1 MRDKVNKILN
11 FFIHTDRGNI
21 VFIVGTALM
30 LFLLWSALLG
40 RIEKITDDTAT
51 YFLAGEMFL
60 RGDIDYLRTPVY
72 PLICQAFLHC
82 FGNSVFEAL
91 AILNIIVFLISI
103 VFLYRTIA
111 LFTQRRIA
119 KVITT
124 VLYAWS
130 TPLYEVCMFI
140 MTESINLCGIIILSY
155 WLSLIYVGKG
165 KARLMWSVS
174 AILLFLIFLRPF
186 NIIFIPITLLVAL
199 AAYRKGRFSHLPTIG
214 ISLSVVLA
222 VVFGYCLWFY
232 NVYGTFRLSYVSAI
246 NRFYVLENFIDNV
259 KIRNSATE
267 TLVTVGNRVCVVW
280 MWHNRDSGLEY
291 ISLAKLE
298 EHKKYAHS
306 QIEFFNKT
314 CHNLFPHAD
323 SVMTTIYSGCVQCLH
338 LGTIYVVLALL
349 FVLQLY
355 LWFTNRRHCVDVV
368 TMHILICAIVIS
380 TTILGSAHFDAP
392 RLMMPMFPS
401 LCLLVGLMFE
411 QFGIKMKRSIPSQ
424 SNF

>member
-1 MRDKVNKILN
+1 MQDKVKRILN

-130 TPLYEVCMFI
+130 IPMYEVCMLI
-140 MTESINLCGIIILSY
+140 MAESINLCGIILLSY

-165 KARLMWSVS
+165 KAHLMWWAS
-174 AILLFLIFLRPF
+174 AILQLLIFLRPF
-186 NIIFIPITLLVAL
+186 NIVFIPISLMAAL

-214 ISLSVVLA
+214 ISLSVALV

-246 NRFYVLENFIDNV
+246 NRFYVLEHFIDNI
-259 KIRNSATE
+259 KTHCLLTE
-267 TLVTVGNRVCVVW
+267 TVVTIGNRDCPIW
-280 MWHNRDSGLEY
+280 MWYNHDFLMESISSANLEDY
-291 ISLAKLE
+291 KQ
-298 EHKKYAHS
+298 YAHC
-306 QIEFFNKT
+306 QIDFFNKT

-355 LWFTNRRHCVDVV
+355 LWFTNRRYCVDVV
-368 TMHILICAIVIS
+368 AMHLLICAIVIS

-401 LCLLVGLMFE
+401 LCLLAGLMFE
-411 QFGIKMKRSIPSQ
+411 QFDIKMKRSIPSQ